1 MSKVLQSLSLG
12 YHFYSAHTSPK
23 TREIL
28 EILSTKKA
36 LNMLSLENTQ

>member
-12 YHFYSAHTSPK
+12 HHFSSAHASPK

-28 EILSTKKA
+28 KILSTKKA
-36 LNMLSLENTQ
+36 LTMLSLENQQ